1 MNTEITIHPKL
12 QHCGLTTGNLDAML
26 EWYGKVLGMTV
37 NKRVPAPEG
46 TPFRT
51 VAFASN
57 DECNHRLSFFET
69 PGLSADG
76 DRDRHARV
84 QHIAFEYQTLDDLL
98 GTYVRLKTLGI
109 PLLWAADQF
118 IQTAIYY
125 ADPDGNIIEL
135 NVNNFTS
142 DWTVTE
148 QLKNLPSRLHMNV
161 DPEKL
166 IAARK
171 SGASPWEVHE
181 RAVAGE
187 FAAANSYDLHT
198 SRW

>member
-37 NKRVPAPEG
+37 NKRVAAPEG

-69 PGLSADG
+69 PGLPPDG

-98 GTYVRLKTLGI
+98 GTYVRLKKLHI

-118 IQTAIYY
+118 IQTALYY
-125 ADPDGNIIEL
+125 SDPDGNIVEL

-187 FAAANSYDLHT
+187 FTAAASYDLHT
-198 SRW
+198 TRW

>member
-1 MNTEITIHPKL
+1 MNTEITIHPTL

-26 EWYGKVLGMTV
+26 DWYSKALGFTV
-37 NKRVPAPEG
+37 HIRVAAPAG
-46 TPFRT
+46 TPFNT

-57 DECNHRLSFFET
+57 DEVNHRLSFFET
-69 PGLSADG
+69 PGLSVDHE
-76 DRDRHARV
+76 RDNHARV
-84 QHIAFEYQTLDDLL
+84 QHIAFEYESLDDLL
-98 GTYVRLKTLGI
+98 GTYVRLKKLGMT
-109 PLLWAADQF
+109 PLWAADQF

-125 ADPDGNIIEL
+125 TDPDGNIIEL
-135 NVNNFTS
+135 NTNNFAN

-148 QLKNLPSRLHMNV
+148 QLKNLPPPLHINV

-171 SGASPWEVHE
+171 SGASAWEVHE

-187 FAAANSYDLHT
+187 FNAASTYELHT
-198 SRW
+198 TRW

>member
-1 MNTEITIHPKL
+1 MNSEIIIHPKL
-12 QHCGLTTGNLDAML
+12 QHCGLTTGSLDRML

-37 NKRVPAPEG
+37 NKRVAAPAG
-46 TPFRT
+46 SPFKT
-51 VAFASN
+51 VAFVSN
-57 DECNHRLSFFET
+57 DEVNHRLSFFET
-69 PGLSADG
+69 PGLSVDAE
-76 DRDRHARV
+76 RASHARV
-84 QHIAFEYQTLDDLL
+84 QHIAFEYKTLDDLL
-98 GTYVRLKTLGI
+98 GTYIRLKNFGI

-125 ADPDGNIIEL
+125 EDPDGNILEL
-135 NVNNFTS
+135 NVNNFTD

-148 QLKNLPSRLHMNV
+148 QLKNLPSQLHINV

-171 SGASPWEVHE
+171 AGASPWELHE

-187 FAAANSYDLHT
+187 FTPTTTYDLHT
-198 SRW
+198 RRW

>member
-26 EWYGKVLGMTV
+26 EWYGKVLGITV
-37 NKRVPAPEG
+37 NKRVSAPEG

-148 QLKNLPSRLHMNV
+148 QLKNLPSRLHINV

>member
-37 NKRVPAPEG
+37 NKRVSAPEG

-148 QLKNLPSRLHMNV
+148 QLKNLPSRLHMNL

-187 FAAANSYDLHT
+187 FAPADSYDLHT

>member
-1 MNTEITIHPKL
+1 MNTEITIHPRL

-26 EWYGKVLGMTV
+26 EWYEKVLGITV
-37 NKRVPAPEG
+37 NKRAVAPAG
-46 TPFRT
+46 TPFKT

-57 DECNHRLSFFET
+57 DEVNHRLSFFET
-69 PGLSADG
+69 PGLKADG
-76 DRDRHARV
+76 DRDDHARV
-84 QHIAFEYQTLDDLL
+84 QHIAFEYETLDDLL
-98 GTYVRLKTLGI
+98 GTYVRLKKLGI

-148 QLKNLPSRLHMNV
+148 QLKHLPAQLHMNV
-161 DPEKL
+161 DPEKM

-171 SGASPWEVHE
+171 AGASVWELHE

-187 FAAANSYDLHT
+187 FTPASSYELHAT
-198 SRW
+198 RW

>member
-1 MNTEITIHPKL
+1 MNTEITIHPRL

-26 EWYGKVLGMTV
+26 EWYEKVLGITV
-37 NKRVPAPEG
+37 NKRAVAPAG
-46 TPFRT
+46 TPFKT

-57 DECNHRLSFFET
+57 DEVNHRLSFFET
-69 PGLSADG
+69 PGLQTDG
-76 DRDRHARV
+76 DRDHHARV
-84 QHIAFEYQTLDDLL
+84 QHIAFEYDTLDDLL
-98 GTYVRLKTLGI
+98 GTYVRLKKLGI

-148 QLKNLPSRLHMNV
+148 QLKHLPAQLHLNV
-161 DPEKL
+161 DPEKM

-171 SGASPWEVHE
+171 AGASVWELHE

-187 FAAANSYDLHT
+187 FTPASSYELHAT
-198 SRW
+198 RW

>member
-1 MNTEITIHPKL
+1 MNTEVTVHPKL
-12 QHCGLTTGNLDAML
+12 QHCGLTTGNMDRML

-37 NKRVPAPEG
+37 NKRVAAPER
-46 TPFRT
+46 TPFKT

-57 DECNHRLSFFET
+57 DEINHRLSFFET
-69 PGLSADG
+69 PGLSTDADK
-76 DRDRHARV
+76 DRHARV

-98 GTYVRLKTLGI
+98 GTYVRLKKMGML
-109 PLLWAADQF
+109 PLWAADQF

-125 ADPDGNIIEL
+125 EDPDGNVIEL
-135 NVNNFTS
+135 NVNNFTN

-148 QLKNLPSRLHMNV
+148 QLKALPSRLHVNL
-161 DPEKL
+161 DPEKM

-171 SGASPWEVHE
+171 GGASAWELHE
-181 RAVAGE
+181 RALAGE
-187 FAAANSYDLHT
+187 FTPASSYELHT

>member
-12 QHCGLTTGNLDAML
+12 QHCGLTTGNLDRMI

-37 NKRVPAPEG
+37 NKRVDAPAG
-46 TPFRT
+46 SPFKT

-57 DECNHRLSFFET
+57 DQVNHRLSFFET
-69 PGLSADG
+69 PGLPTDG
-76 DRDRHARV
+76 DKDQHARV
-84 QHIAFEYQTLDDLL
+84 QHMAFEYDTLDDLL
-98 GTYVRLKTLGI
+98 GTYVRLKKLGI

-135 NVNNFTS
+135 NVNNFTN

-148 QLKNLPSRLHMNV
+148 QLKHLPSRLHVNV
-161 DPEKL
+161 DPERL
-166 IAARK
+166 IEARK

-181 RAVAGE
+181 RALAGE
-187 FAAANSYDLHT
+187 FDPAASYELHT
-198 SRW
+198 TRW

>member
-12 QHCGLTTGNLDAML
+12 QHCRLTTGNLDTML

-37 NKRVPAPEG
+37 NKRVAAPEG
-46 TPFRT
+46 TPFKT

-84 QHIAFEYQTLDDLL
+84 QHIAFEYLTLDDLL

-125 ADPDGNIIEL
+125 SDPDGNIIEL
-135 NVNNFTS
+135 NVNNFPS

-148 QLKNLPSRLHMNV
+148 QLKNLPARLHMNV

-166 IAARK
+166 IAARR

-187 FAAANSYDLHT
+187 FAPAGSYDLHT
-198 SRW
+198 TRW